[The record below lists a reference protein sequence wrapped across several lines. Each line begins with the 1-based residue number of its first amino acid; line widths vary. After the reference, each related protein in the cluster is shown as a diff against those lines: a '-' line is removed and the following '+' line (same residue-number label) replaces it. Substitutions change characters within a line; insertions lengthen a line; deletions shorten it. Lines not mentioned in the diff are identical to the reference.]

1 MVALTWQRPSSLSV
15 TDHTP
20 SVASGTAVQDL
31 LGSLAG
37 TVTAD
42 GTDLLGTRE
51 EAVPWLRPAGLLPD
65 DAVISGSEHGALLR
79 LRDALRDV
87 LAVRA
92 SGAADPD
99 ATARLT
105 RALADGRLVVTV
117 TPAGAAGAGQF
128 RAGQLLQPRRRHRDR
143 GRRRPGSRRPRC
155 RAQPARGTGMPSCPF
170 SLYSR
175 GSHERAPTT

>member
-1 MVALTWQRPSSLSV
+1 MIPHRLTTYPGDRRSARPCRRYHLTV
-15 TDHTP
+15 TDDTH
-20 SVASGTAVQDL
+20 SAASRTAQRGGPGL

-37 TVTAD
+37 TVTVD
-42 GTDLLGTRE
+42 GTDLLATRE
-51 EAVPWLRPAGLLPD
+51 EAVPWLRAAGLLPD

-87 LAVRA
+87 LAART

-117 TPAGAAGAGQF
+117 SPAGAAALASSA
-128 RAGQLLQPRRRHRDR
+128 RA
-143 GRRRPGSRRPRC
+143 S
-155 RAQPARGTGMPSCPF
+155 
-170 SLYSR
+170 YSNTV
-175 GSHERAPTT
+175 AAIAIAVAAAW